1 MHWGVALH
9 IRKRKGRLAITA
21 IGCSQQREEGCILAY
36 RQELPIAECPTFGRK
51 VEWKNSDFSDK
62 RISHVFS
69 PFLGLR
75 WENSLKRDTEIK
87 HQIRLHIGV
96 RLAATNVGDGAWMHH
111 CICRRGLRSVN
122 PLTID
127 GPIVTCGVPKGRIN
141 GLAANAQVAS
151 ECMRVSGQ
159 LLNV

>member
-1 MHWGVALH
+1 MHCGVALQ
-9 IRKRKGRLAITA
+9 IRKRKGRLTITA
-21 IGCSQQREEGCILAY
+21 IGCSQQREEGRILAY
-36 RQELPIAECPTFGRK
+36 RQELPGAECPTFGRK

-75 WENSLKRDTEIK
+75 WENSLERDTEIK
-87 HQIRLHIGV
+87 HQIRLHIV
-96 RLAATNVGDGAWMHH
+96 MRLAATNVGDGAWVHH
-111 CICRRGLRSVN
+111 IIKRVGGVLV
-122 PLTID
+122 LAIV
-127 GPIVTCGVPKGRIN
+127 GPVVTCGIAKGRIN
-141 GLAANAQVAS
+141 GSAANAHVAG